1 MPIFAQYNV
10 CAVSFV
16 TIATHTKSVP
26 CAVIAICIIT
36 ICLTLMKE
44 FAFSIDLSEKNN
56 SR

>member
-16 TIATHTKSVP
+16 TIATHIKSIL
-26 CAVIAICIIT
+26 CAVIAICIIM

-44 FAFSIDLSEKNN
+44 FAFSIDLSKKNN